1 MKKIFVPLLLGIV
14 ILWLSGCASSK
25 EILYFQNIEQTK
37 PKEMQTK
44 YETKIKKDDVLSIV
58 VSGPDKMV
66 VQPYNLSLSEGSTN
80 TSYNPENSILK
91 YTVDSEGCID
101 FPILGKIK
109 VEGMTRSELVNYL
122 TQEISKDVKDPIVYV
137 KITNYKVT
145 ILGEVKSPGTYNIN
159 TEKINVLEALGIAGD
174 LLLTAQRDNIILIRE
189 IDGKQE
195 HFKINLKNSSILSSP
210 YFYLQQNDVIYVPQS
225 PSRVAQGTMA
235 TGLWSIIFS
244 SITTIV
250 TVISLILAN
259 S

>member
-1 MKKIFVPLLLGIV
+1 MKKIFVPLLGIV
-14 ILWLSGCASSK
+14 ILLLSGCATSK
-25 EILYFQNIEQTK
+25 EILYFQDIEQTT

-58 VSGPDKMV
+58 VSGPDKIV
-66 VQPYNLSLSEGSTN
+66 VQPYNLSLSEGSSS
-80 TSYNPENSILK
+80 TSYNPENSLLK
-91 YTVDSEGCID
+91 YTVDNEGCID

-109 VEGMTRSELVNYL
+109 VEGMTRSELVAYL

-145 ILGEVKSPGTYNIN
+145 ILGEVRSPGTYNVN

-195 HFKINLKNSSILSSP
+195 HFKINLKNSSLLSSP

-235 TGLWSIIFS
+235 TGLRSIIFS

-250 TVISLILAN
+250 TVVSLILAN